1 MTPSRPISPSLG
13 MISEGKW
20 DASSHSITCG
30 AISVSAN
37 SRTVRRSCCCS
48 SVREKSNATSGE
60 ADYSPSNINLYH
72 SRAGRPKTTET
83 ARAYGLGAEYSHSA
97 WVQHSRCRV
106 QAPVASYPE
115 IQLGLRFRPTVAE
128 MAALLFW

>member
-83 ARAYGLGAEYSHSA
+83 ASAYGLGVEYSHSA
-97 WVQHSRCRV
+97 RFNTRADRF
-106 QAPVASYPE
+106 QAPVASYLE
-115 IQLGLRFRPTVAE
+115 VQLALRFRQTVAE
-128 MAALLFW
+128 MALLF